1 MKRLA
6 AVVFAGLVFASPA
19 LADDIQFS
27 LINNSEYVVDQF
39 YASVAG
45 GDSWGDDILG
55 QDTLPGGGTATIT
68 LTGAGEEC
76 LFDLKV
82 VDEEDAEHEIEGV
95 DLCENSEV
103 TFTK

>member
-1 MKRLA
+1 MKQIICATLA
-6 AVVFAGLVFASPA
+6 GTFFATSAIAG
-19 LADDIQFS
+19 DIQFS
-27 LINNSEYVVDQF
+27 LINNSEFVVDQF
-39 YASVAG
+39 YASIAG

-55 QDTLPGGGTATIT
+55 QDTLAGSGTATIT
-68 LTGAGEEC
+68 LTGVDEEC

-95 DLCENSEV
+95 DLCENTEV